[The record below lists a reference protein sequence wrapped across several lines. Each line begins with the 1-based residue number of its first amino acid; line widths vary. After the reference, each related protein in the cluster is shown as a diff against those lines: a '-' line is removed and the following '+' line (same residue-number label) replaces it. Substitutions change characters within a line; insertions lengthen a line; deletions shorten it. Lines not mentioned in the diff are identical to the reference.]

1 MVGGLGG
8 IGGSLIFWRGFFS
21 AGFLSRR
28 PHFSWTEPG
37 VEVVCERQDSK
48 ETAGSDCFRLRQS
61 SNGLRPRVA
70 PWPLKHKAAAS
81 PTLYATRLLLEL
93 LLLWTGTFPASWCM
107 ENGRA
112 RQQRP
117 GCDTRASQHGRHLP
131 LAVQPIACVHRA
143 RKCSHLTPH
152 PSFYPSPCPTTP
164 STKLVLGQARPRG
177 YPNPVFSASFS
188 LCSGGTSA
196 KKASSS
202 AQLPPHFVALS
213 PSVHVVLPDQP
224 QDARFCHV

>member
-1 MVGGLGG
+1 M
-8 IGGSLIFWRGFFS
+8 
-21 AGFLSRR
+21 
-28 PHFSWTEPG
+28 
-37 VEVVCERQDSK
+37 CERQDSK

-70 PWPLKHKAAAS
+70 PWPLKHKAVAS
-81 PTLYATRLLLEL
+81 PTLHATRLLLEL

-152 PSFYPSPCPTTP
+152 PSFYPLHARQPPPQSWCLVKRGHEDTRIRYSPLLSPCVPEERRP
-164 STKLVLGQARPRG
+164 KKRLLVLSFLLTLWHYLPASMSCSLTNRKMPDSATCEGI
-177 YPNPVFSASFS
+177 FS
-188 LCSGGTSA
+188 
-196 KKASSS
+196 KKG
-202 AQLPPHFVALS
+202 L
-213 PSVHVVLPDQP
+213 
-224 QDARFCHV
+224 